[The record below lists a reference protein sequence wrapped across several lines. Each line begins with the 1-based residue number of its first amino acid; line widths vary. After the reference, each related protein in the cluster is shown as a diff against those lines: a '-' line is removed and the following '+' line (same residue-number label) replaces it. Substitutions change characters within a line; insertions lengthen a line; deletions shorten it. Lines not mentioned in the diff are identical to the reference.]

1 VIVKF
6 SAKVSSRKIKS
17 LLSLL
22 HWILMKKLIENITY
36 VPGEAILENRDPCDQ
51 VENNIGAS
59 NQSNINA
66 VTLN

>member
-1 VIVKF
+1 
-6 SAKVSSRKIKS
+6 
-17 LLSLL
+17 
-22 HWILMKKLIENITY
+22 MKKLIENITY